1 MEGPYFVQL
10 QLWVTEKV
18 DSPTDSRIEGKG
30 KSSGLWVSLLTPG
43 LTAALPPNVCTNDP
57 CGPPLIPFP
66 STCWLLRRL
75 LGMQGWNEV
84 LL

>member
-10 QLWVTEKV
+10 HLWVTEKV

-43 LTAALPPNVCTNDP
+43 LTAARPPTSARMTRV
-57 CGPPLIPFP
+57 GHH
-66 STCWLLRRL
+66 
-75 LGMQGWNEV
+75 
-84 LL
+84 